1 MPEYQ
6 EQLAAKE
13 LGIAGWESARVWF
26 FFMYFLFGY
35 FGSPSS
41 FFCVHISIS
50 QSSLS
55 TELLMSR
62 PLNEMQ
68 NSNRLDYQSSE
79 VPPKRRDGKFA
90 DYGIASTAPVEC
102 RCDAYAYYLGAELE
116 VVLCRE
122 PIGMG
127 SG

>member
-1 MPEYQ
+1 M
-6 EQLAAKE
+6 LAGRA
-13 LGIAGWESARVWF
+13 LGCGFSSCIS
-26 FFMYFLFGY
+26 FLVISGLLLL
-35 FGSPSS
+35 